1 MEVQTTQ
8 SSYTFTTETPELLSD
23 GIACFQ
29 ADDALTL
36 RYLNPSLM
44 DFLGLSA
51 LPVSLATYM
60 EREDFVAFKQFLKR
74 LKPGETARA
83 RQRLTDRSG
92 APVWVCASCQ
102 QVSAP
107 GTGSPLILCQFADL
121 RR

>member
-1 MEVQTTQ
+1 MAVQTTQ
-8 SSYTFTTETPELLSD
+8 SLYSFTTETPELLSD

-51 LPVSLATYM
+51 LPAG
-60 EREDFVAFKQFLKR
+60 LK
-74 LKPGETARA
+74 ARGRPCPYPLPVCRPPVPEA
-83 RQRLTDRSG
+83 QPDRK
-92 APVWVCASCQ
+92 
-102 QVSAP
+102 
-107 GTGSPLILCQFADL
+107 L